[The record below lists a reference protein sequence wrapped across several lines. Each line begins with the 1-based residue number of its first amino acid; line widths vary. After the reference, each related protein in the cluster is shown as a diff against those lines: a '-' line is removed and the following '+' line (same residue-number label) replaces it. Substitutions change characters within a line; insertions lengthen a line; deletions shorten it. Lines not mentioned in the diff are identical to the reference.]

1 MQITFGPRPSNE
13 KGARKGEIKRGISAR
28 QIRAAR
34 KWWDAVDVFD
44 PTTDPTFHLE
54 IDFEDVSR
62 PGIPPFP
69 STTEFDRFRN
79 AWIRVVPGMMGE
91 SRDVAIEFNVILIVI
106 VRVLGEILAWFSHFF
121 LLYAEEE
128 WRYMHISILISSFI
142 KLWRKDLVED
152 T

>member
-79 AWIRVVPGMMGE
+79 A
-91 SRDVAIEFNVILIVI
+91 
-106 VRVLGEILAWFSHFF
+106 
-121 LLYAEEE
+121 
-128 WRYMHISILISSFI
+128 
-142 KLWRKDLVED
+142 
-152 T
+152 